1 MELNQ
6 IRQFRIIAQTGSISK
21 AAEKLF
27 IAQPSLSQT
36 LKRLEEDLGYR
47 LFDRFG
53 KKIVLND
60 AGKIFLKYCDE
71 IIMLLENASLE
82 LAEYNGDAKK
92 EINIAVESTSLM
104 IPEIVDKMRSRFP
117 RSRLHFSLGAAD
129 DWDIK
134 ICAAM
139 GPDCGRPSEAVIE
152 EPIGVLFSKN
162 HPLAA
167 KKTLLKKNIESCG
180 FLSLSPDI
188 NLTHITSSYCAM
200 ANFKP
205 NITMYVDFP
214 SVIQELIKRN
224 FGIAFAPEYTW
235 YKIYNGE
242 LEFRTISDMPM
253 KHFVHIILNEKKYIT
268 NDTRTCYKAIAG
280 LYREYA
286 HKFT

>member
-36 LKRLEEDLGYR
+36 LKRLEDELGYR
-47 LFDRFG
+47 LFDRCG
-53 KKIVLND
+53 KKIVLNG

-71 IIMLLENASLE
+71 IIRLLENATLE

-104 IPEIVDKMRSRFP
+104 LLEIVDKMRKQLPWSRP
-117 RSRLHFSLGAAD
+117 HFSLNAAD

-134 ICAAM
+134 ICSAM
-139 GPDCGRPSEAVIE
+139 GPDCGCPSEAVIE
-152 EPIGVLFSKN
+152 EPIGVIFPKS

-167 KKTLLKKNIESCG
+167 KKTLLKKHIENCG

-214 SVIQELIKRN
+214 SVMQDLLKRG

-235 YKIYNGE
+235 YKIYDGE
-242 LEFRTISDMPM
+242 LEFRIISDMPM
-253 KHFVHIILNEKKYIT
+253 KQFIHIILNEKKYIT

-280 LYREYA
+280 FYREYA
-286 HKFT
+286 REFT